1 VASRDPEASRT
12 LLVVGGPAG
21 RSFAVSRAD
30 AGRLVAE
37 ELPERCYLG
46 DLNGDLMPFVVT
58 IDGAP
63 HVLFAG
69 ATIGMAADGVSI
81 SSPGGDQLC
90 RSKNDVWMSVPEPF
104 TEGMVINAR
113 WLDGER
119 VLFERSATLH
129 AAALEPVFGPGW
141 TFYA

>member
-1 VASRDPEASRT
+1 MASREPDASRT

-21 RSFAVSRAD
+21 RSFAVSKAD

-37 ELPERCYLG
+37 ELPARRYLG
-46 DLNGDLMPFVVT
+46 DLNGDLMPFVVA
-58 IDGAP
+58 IGGAP
-63 HVLFAG
+63 HVLLAG
-69 ATIGMAADGVSI
+69 ATIGMAADRVAI
-81 SSPGGDQLC
+81 SSPGGEQLC
-90 RSKNDVWMSVPEPF
+90 LSTADVWMSVPEPF
-104 TEGMVINAR
+104 TDGMVIDAT
-113 WLDGER
+113 WLHGDR